1 MLDIRHRF
9 IAVMSIDRYCQ
20 AAYSARLYWVFGSV
34 HMLSLISANL
44 RNS

>member
-1 MLDIRHRF
+1 MLDIRHLF
-9 IAVMSIDRYCQ
+9 IAVMSIDQYRQ
-20 AAYSARLYWVFGSV
+20 AAYSARLYWVFSNV